1 MQGNQSLIN
10 RFTNSIKIFNMR
22 KSLLLLV
29 AVVFGI
35 TAIAQN
41 YSLKPNLKTE
51 KAITA
56 EKVAFEPAKAHSL
69 GQASKSELPT
79 HTYKNTDFVSIIN
92 IGTSANAYG
101 YGYGGGQKSL
111 VNTNND
117 LNMVTN
123 IHRMG
128 GALDPGGYSGDLG
141 YDISLDGGMT
151 WTNMNEIYVAV
162 NNAGGEY
169 YTDAIRYP
177 NHGVYNPVGN
187 TDPNNAYLTYFAP
200 NLDQSNATDSWGG
213 YSYGRAKIGDPN
225 DTIRHL
231 LSSHDEYYQ
240 YIPDAF
246 CITNL
251 GDFWCSDYNQDW
263 STGVIAY
270 QGNAI
275 MNKGTW
281 NDETMDWELEQFLI
295 DFETIDN
302 SRPANHKIEFAPDG
316 MTGYM
321 MGLGDNG
328 EIAISSGLSYFPIVF
343 KTTDGGENWS
353 DPISV
358 AIAGE
363 DGIGGVHNFL
373 SDEEIAELYEA
384 PLPGRDEI
392 PFTTAF
398 DFDLSV
404 DAWGNPH
411 IAVVVGITG
420 ADPYSIVT
428 GVSEVTGYIFTCAF
442 DITSM
447 DGGENWIGYE
457 LGRLKTFRGTFGTDY
472 TEDNRIQISRN
483 HEGTKMFVSWLD
495 TDLPGVI
502 DNQQPDIWCRGIDPV
517 AHLLTNNG
525 GEDLP
530 HNVTEFSEG
539 MWQAYF
545 HAMGNEVLVNG
556 DIYTIPFV
564 YEEMNPEDPGI
575 EVQFKYIQD
584 FAFAEGDFTI
594 TGVEDNYA
602 TIASFEV
609 GQNFPNPANGTTTVV
624 VTLDETTTLSF
635 ELFNMMGQKVFEV
648 AAQSYSTGVQPFTF
662 NASELSS
669 GVYFYTVTAGKTQVT
684 RKMIVE

>member
-1 MQGNQSLIN
+1 M
-10 RFTNSIKIFNMR
+10 K

-51 KAITA
+51 QAITA
-56 EKVAFEPAKAHSL
+56 DKVAFEPANAYNL
-69 GQASKSELPT
+69 GQASKSELPN
-79 HTYKNTDFVSIIN
+79 HTYKNTDFVSIVN

-101 YGYGGGQKSL
+101 YGYAGGQKSL
-111 VNTNND
+111 LNTNND

-128 GALDPGGYSGDLG
+128 GTLDPGGYSGDLG
-141 YDISLDGGMT
+141 YDISIDGGMT
-151 WTNMNEIYVAV
+151 WTNQIEIYTAV
-162 NNAGGEY
+162 DNAGGTY
-169 YTDAIRYP
+169 YTDAVRYP
-177 NHGVYNPVGN
+177 NHGVYNPAGN

-213 YSYGRAKIGDPN
+213 YSYGRAKIGSAPL

-231 LSSHDEYYQ
+231 LSSHDEYFQ
-240 YIPDAF
+240 YIPDAY
-246 CITNL
+246 CVTNL

-263 STGVIAY
+263 TTAVLVY

-275 MNKGTW
+275 MNHGTW
-281 NDETMDWELEQFLI
+281 NEETMDYEMEQFLI

-302 SRPANHKIEFAPDG
+302 SRPANHKIEFSPDG
-316 MTGYM
+316 MTGWM

-328 EIAISSGLSYFPIVF
+328 EVAISSGLSYFPILF

-384 PLPGRDEI
+384 PVPDREEI

-428 GVSEVTGYIFTCAF
+428 GVSEVTGYIFTSGF
-442 DITSM
+442 LLSSL
-447 DGGENWIGYE
+447 DGGENWVGTE
-457 LGRLKTFRGTFGTDY
+457 CGRMKTFRGTFGDL
-472 TEDNRIQISRN
+472 TEDNRIQISRT

-495 TDLPGVI
+495 TDLPGVV
-502 DNQQPDIWCRGIDPV
+502 DNQQPDIWCRGIDVSQTPFV
-517 AHLLTNNG
+517 RTTNSNG
-525 GEDLP
+525 LDLP
-530 HNVTEFSEG
+530 NNVTEFSEG
-539 MWQAYF
+539 MWQSYF

-556 DIYTIPFV
+556 DVYTIPFA
-564 YEEMNPEDPGI
+564 YEEMNPEDPAVA
-575 EVQFKYIQD
+575 VQFKYIQD
-584 FAFAEGDFTI
+584 FQYTSADFTLVGI
-594 TGVEDNYA
+594 DDNTEELVA
-602 TIASFEV
+602 FKVS
-609 GQNFPNPANGTTTVV
+609 QNFPNPASGSTTVTV
-624 VTLDETTTLSF
+624 SLEETTTLSF

-662 NASELSS
+662 DASDLSS
-669 GVYFYTVTAGKTQVT
+669 GVYFYTVTAGETQVT
-684 RKMIVE
+684 KKMIVE